1 MLGTAPGLLVE
12 NDADVH
18 IDIRPDEV
26 WDDAQYGTVSPMKS
40 TVSES
45 SIVVAAEDQVSSDL
59 GGEVAILDLKAGV
72 YYGLDE
78 VGARIWDLIEKPM
91 RVGEIRDVLVD
102 EYDVAP
108 DRCERDL
115 LALLQKLAD
124 AELIEVDDGAS
135 A

>member
-1 MLGTAPGLLVE
+1 MT
-12 NDADVH
+12 
-18 IDIRPDEV
+18 
-26 WDDAQYGTVSPMKS
+26 S
-40 TVSES
+40 TVSQRS
-45 SIVVAAEDQVSSDL
+45 TVVASKDQVSSDL

-78 VGARIWDLIEKPM
+78 VGARIWGLIEKPR

-124 AELIEVDDGAS
+124 AELIEVDDGAP